1 MARTI
6 PLERVARYWALYL
19 FAAPAALMVG
29 TFAYF
34 PAASAVYHAF
44 FRWNGSHI
52 EEYVGL
58 YNFHQ
63 LLGWAPGLWL
73 CLGLW
78 IWLLIRVL
86 TGKSLPRLGDGA
98 RLLALLATA
107 VGLAAAAGG
116 LVGPLRPLAG
126 AEPLVI
132 QVCAVTVA
140 ALGLRRLVDA
150 GWAQVLGGGAMLVSF
165 LVLFHR
171 GMLLT
176 GDRTLWNGFAVVFI
190 LVMANLAKMVPSV
203 ATAVV
208 IHRLHSERWRYFY
221 RVMFVV
227 PMIVPAMVG
236 LLVWKSFY
244 DPAQG
249 ILNRVLMGS
258 GLYDGLVRL
267 DGLFGWD
274 VFRAG
279 ANPSWL
285 GDASLVIPS
294 LIFWGFPWVGTVGVL
309 IYLTGLAGID
319 QSVYEA
325 ADLDGVSWF
334 QKFLYVELPLVM
346 TQVRINLI
354 LMIIG
359 TLQAYGHILVLLGDS
374 GGPQGVAMV
383 PGLWMFRTALT
394 ELYAGKACAIGLII
408 FVFILILTEVNNRY
422 VRVEK

>member
-1 MARTI
+1 MARRI
-6 PLERVARYWALYL
+6 SLGRVARYWTLYL
-19 FAAPAALMVG
+19 FVAPAALMVG
-29 TFAYF
+29 IFSYF
-34 PAASAVYHAF
+34 PATSAIYHAF

-73 CLGLW
+73 CFGLW
-78 IWLLIRVL
+78 IWLLIRTL
-86 TGKSLPRLGDGA
+86 TGNRLPKLGDCDL
-98 RLLALLATA
+98 LLAVLAL
-107 VGLAAAAGG
+107 VIGSCAAAGW
-116 LVGPLRPLAG
+116 LVGALQPLTGSEL
-126 AEPLVI
+126 LVVK
-132 QVCAVTVA
+132 VCAYTLG
-140 ALGLRRLVDA
+140 ALALRRLVSA
-150 GWAQVLGGGAMLVSF
+150 GWAQLLGGGTLLLAF
-165 LVLFHR
+165 LILFHR
-171 GMLLT
+171 GMLVT
-176 GDRTLWNGFAVVFI
+176 GDKTLWNGFAVVFI
-190 LVMANLAKMVPSV
+190 LVVANLVKMVPSI
-203 ATAVV
+203 ATAVI
-208 IHRLHSERWRYFY
+208 IHRLRSERWQYAY
-221 RVMFVV
+221 RVMFVI

-236 LLVWKSFY
+236 LLVWKSFF

-249 ILNRVLMGS
+249 ILNRMLLGS
-258 GLYDGLVRL
+258 GVFEGLVWL
-267 DGLFGWD
+267 DSLFGWD

-279 ANPSWL
+279 SNPSWL

-319 QSVYEA
+319 ESIYEA
-325 ADLDGVSWF
+325 ADIDGVSWF
-334 QKFLYVELPLVM
+334 QKFIYIELPLVM

-359 TLQAYGHILVLLGDS
+359 TLQAYGHILVLLGDT

-383 PGLWMFRTALT
+383 PGLWMFRTAFT

-408 FVFILILTEVNNRY
+408 FVFILILTEINNRY